1 MFIFFTVNQPFKM
14 KVKELESTV
23 NVVWSP
29 QNFSPVMLATG
40 SAAQHVD
47 SSFSSS
53 ASLDIYSMNLGDPGY
68 EMEHKVSLPSEHK
81 SETFHFIQFFILI
94 LLSII

>member
-1 MFIFFTVNQPFKM
+1 M

-47 SSFSSS
+47 SSFSST
-53 ASLDIYSMNLGDPGY
+53 ASLDIYSINLGDPGY
-68 EMEHKVSLPSEHK
+68 EMEQKVSLPSDHK
-81 SETFHFIQFFILI
+81 LETLLFFPFL
-94 LLSII
+94 LLSVI